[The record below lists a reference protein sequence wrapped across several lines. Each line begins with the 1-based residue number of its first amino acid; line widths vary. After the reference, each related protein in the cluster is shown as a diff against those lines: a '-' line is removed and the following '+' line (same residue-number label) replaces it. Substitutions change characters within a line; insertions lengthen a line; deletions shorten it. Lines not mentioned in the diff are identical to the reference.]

1 MIYEFILNFFICNVW
16 DRLKVF
22 YPEYLF
28 LNIVMQHLYSLVK
41 WLCLINLDFY
51 LAVYW
56 LYTTLL
62 NLKEVQ
68 GIGRLKAVLKLL
80 EKAEYSFFSTNLLL
94 ANHFTHTFLNY
105 SLSVLWDKDKELIVC
120 SPM

>member
-1 MIYEFILNFFICNVW
+1 MTYEFILNFFICNVW

-22 YPEYLF
+22 YREYLF

-68 GIGRLKAVLKLL
+68 GIERLKTVLKLL
-80 EKAEYSFFSTNLLL
+80 EKAEYRFFSTNLLL